1 MLGASALFSAL
12 ALLLA
17 ACVTGTETEQTS
29 STRLK
34 VVATTT
40 ILGDVIRNIVGADAT
55 VEVLLP
61 VGADPHAY
69 QASSQQV
76 AAIQEADLV
85 IANGLLLEEGLIDVL
100 EGAEAEGANILE
112 LAGQLDPILF
122 GGGNEDPHVSLDP
135 VRMADAARF
144 IAVELAA
151 IDPGIDWM
159 SRAESYGDELAA
171 VDERVEA
178 ILAVIPRESRKLVTN
193 HDVLG
198 YFAERYGLE
207 VVGVVIP
214 GGSTLA
220 APSSAGLA
228 ALVAEIEREEVRAIF
243 VGTIETSVLA
253 EAIAAEVGIDVEVV
267 ELYIGSLGEPGSG
280 ADTLIGML
288 LTDAERIAA
297 ALT

>member
-1 MLGASALFSAL
+1 MLISALVVLLSAC
-12 ALLLA
+12 A
-17 ACVTGTETEQTS
+17 AVVETEQTS
-29 STRLK
+29 SARLK

-40 ILGDVIRNIVGADAT
+40 ILGDVTRNIVGADAT

-61 VGADPHAY
+61 VGADPHAF

-85 IANGLLLEEGLIDVL
+85 IVNGLLLEEGLIHVL
-100 EGAEAEGANILE
+100 EGAEADGANVLE
-112 LAGQLDPILF
+112 LAPHLDPIPLR
-122 GGGNEDPHVSLDP
+122 GGSDDPHVSLDP
-135 VRMADAARF
+135 VRMADAARL
-144 IAVELAA
+144 IAAELAA
-151 IDPGIDWM
+151 IDSGIDWM
-159 SRAESYGDELAA
+159 SRAESYAAELAA
-171 VDERVEA
+171 ADEQIEA
-178 ILAVIPRESRKLVTN
+178 ILAVIPKESRKLVAN

>member
-1 MLGASALFSAL
+1 MFQASAVLSAL
-12 ALLLA
+12 AVLLA
-17 ACVTGTETEQTS
+17 ACATVLEPEQTS
-29 STRLK
+29 TTRLK
-34 VVATTT
+34 IVATTT
-40 ILGDVIRNIVGADAT
+40 ILGDVARNIVGADAT
-55 VEVLLP
+55 VEVLIP
-61 VGADPHAY
+61 VGADPHAF

-100 EGAEAEGANILE
+100 EGAEADGANVLE
-112 LAGQLDPILF
+112 LAGQLDPILL
-122 GGGNEDPHVSLDP
+122 GSGRKDSHVSLDP
-135 VRMADAARF
+135 VRMADGARL

-151 IDPGIDWM
+151 IDPGVDWM
-159 SRAESYGDELAA
+159 SRAESYATELAA
-171 VDERVEA
+171 ADKQIEE

-207 VVGVVIP
+207 VVGVVIA

-220 APSSAGLA
+220 DPSSAGLA
-228 ALVAEIEREEVRAIF
+228 ALVAKIEREEVRAIF
-243 VGTIETSVLA
+243 VGMIETSVLA
-253 EAIAAEVGIDVEVV
+253 EAIAAEAGGGVEVV
-267 ELYIGSLGEPGSG
+267 ELYIASLGVPGSG

-288 LTDAERIAA
+288 ITDAERIAA

>member
-1 MLGASALFSAL
+1 M
-12 ALLLA
+12 
-17 ACVTGTETEQTS
+17 
-29 STRLK
+29 
-34 VVATTT
+34 ATTT
-40 ILGDVIRNIVGADAT
+40 ILGDVTRNIVGTHAI

-61 VGADPHAY
+61 AGADPHAY

-100 EGAEAEGANILE
+100 ESAEADGANVLE
-112 LAGQLDPILF
+112 LAGQLDPISLR
-122 GGGNEDPHVSLDP
+122 GGSEDPHVSLDP
-135 VRMADAARF
+135 VRMADAARL

-151 IDPGIDWM
+151 IQPGIDWM
-159 SRAESYGDELAA
+159 SRAESYAAELAA
-171 VDERVEA
+171 VDERIEET
-178 ILAVIPRESRKLVTN
+178 LAVIPKESRKLVTN
-193 HDVLG
+193 HDALG
-198 YFAERYGLE
+198 YFADRYGLE

-220 APSSAGLA
+220 DPSSARLA
-228 ALVAEIEREEVRAIF
+228 ALVAEIQHEGVPAIF
-243 VGTIETSVLA
+243 VEAFEAAVLA
-253 EAIAAEVGIDVEVV
+253 EAIAAEVGEGVDVV
-267 ELYIGSLGEPGSG
+267 ELYTGSLGEPGSG